1 MKTIK
6 DIIIESS
13 YNIDEFE
20 DARNNITVALDNAM
34 VEEIKKLV
42 KNENKQEC
50 INAAIRMMNEI
61 HQQFNDEEV
70 YMIFK

>member
-1 MKTIK
+1 MKTIE
-6 DIIIESS
+6 DIITESS
-13 YNIDEFE
+13 YSANEFE
-20 DARNNITVALDNAM
+20 DARNNITVALGNAM

-42 KNENKQEC
+42 KNGNKQEC
-50 INAAIRMMNEI
+50 INTATRMMNEI